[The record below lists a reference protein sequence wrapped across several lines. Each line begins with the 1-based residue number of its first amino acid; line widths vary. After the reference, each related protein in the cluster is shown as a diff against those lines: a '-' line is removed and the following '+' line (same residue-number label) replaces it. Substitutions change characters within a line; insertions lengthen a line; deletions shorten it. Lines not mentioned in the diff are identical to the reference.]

1 MKIFSDIFIKKIN
14 VQININVIELKW
26 VEHNT
31 PNTLPDYKTLAH
43 VMASPSICMQ
53 GHEQSC
59 SNKGHKSIET
69 TN

>member
-1 MKIFSDIFIKKIN
+1 MGRAQHF
-14 VQININVIELKW
+14 NI
-26 VEHNT
+26 
-31 PNTLPDYKTLAH
+31 LPDYKTLAH
-43 VMASPSICMQ
+43 VMASSSICMQ